1 MSELNRDVLYLIFE
15 QLQDNKKI
23 LYSCLLVSKT
33 WCETIIP
40 ILWKNPWECLN
51 KKKLSFNY
59 ISYCRH
65 LNLDEILRIINEN
78 INEESIILNV
88 QNEILTLFINEN
100 TKFTH
105 LYICKILEHQI
116 HLFHGVERCF
126 SEIVF
131 LSCSTGINN
140 NTLTKLIETCKSIKE
155 LKLFFELK
163 NNNCRIVK
171 LIEAQRKLS
180 NIVLT
185 HNTNDDE
192 PFIKIVEDSLI
203 KHAST
208 IQYCKISR
216 WLTTNLLSSFVNLKE
231 LELDRP
237 GVQIEI
243 IASLIKNTS
252 GNLIEI
258 KVDYVSN
265 DEIDNKKLI
274 QAIYD
279 KCPNIKYLKILVRN
293 RNIPELEKLLTNCP
307 HLNRLYLFIVD
318 NQEHTF
324 DWDKLFEILIRSSS
338 TSLFKFAFNILNVNY
353 LLKLE
358 TFKLFFDNWKGRHP
372 MFLQITAVDEK
383 MDFTLIE
390 RYKSEGIIKKFD
402 YRFQY
407 NINEDFEW
415 IDDNI

>member
-51 KKKLSFNY
+51 KKKVKLLLSLSFNY

-208 IQYCKISR
+208 IQYS
-216 WLTTNLLSSFVNLKE
+216 
-231 LELDRP
+231 
-237 GVQIEI
+237 
-243 IASLIKNTS
+243 SLIKNTS